1 LSPYPSSYSLGAK
14 TISLQSAA
22 DNQKQNN
29 KERMYMA
36 NPEIKPTAYSPE
48 NAEKTSNFRMGE
60 SSNFTPAV
68 CFHNGQF
75 HMVFAAANNTNELLH
90 SVSGDGLT
98 WTRKNNLGQSTK
110 QAPAI
115 ASIHGKLVCVFVA
128 NNETNDLLSV
138 VWLESDDR
146 WTDNTTTRDS
156 SKAGPTLAVTQI
168 GLTVYFIAN
177 NPSNDILIQ
186 GL

>member
-1 LSPYPSSYSLGAK
+1 
-14 TISLQSAA
+14 
-22 DNQKQNN
+22 
-29 KERMYMA
+29 MYMA
-36 NPEIKPTAYSPE
+36 NTEINQPTTYSPE
-48 NAEKTSNFRMGE
+48 TAERTLGFRMGE

-128 NNETNDLLSV
+128 NNETNTLLSV

-146 WTDNTTTRDS
+146 WTDNKNERDS
-156 SKAGPTLAVTQI
+156 SKAGPTLAVAPN
-168 GLTVYFIAN
+168 GLTVYFLAD
-177 NPSNDILIQ
+177 NPSNDILIS
-186 GL
+186 GI